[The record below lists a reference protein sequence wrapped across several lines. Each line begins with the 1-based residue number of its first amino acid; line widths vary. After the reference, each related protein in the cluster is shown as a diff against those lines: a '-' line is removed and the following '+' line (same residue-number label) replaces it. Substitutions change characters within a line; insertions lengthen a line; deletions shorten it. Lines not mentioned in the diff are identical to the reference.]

1 MAYGDPKIE
10 VVVDKD
16 GNATIEG
23 KEFKDASCKQAT
35 AALQKALG
43 QVAKQTLKPEGLRE
57 IVLGDKV
64 KLGH

>member
-43 QVAKQTLKPEGLRE
+43 EADSQARGAA
-57 IVLGDKV
+57 GDRPR
-64 KLGH
+64 